1 VKRIIVRRV
10 HPNRPRMPVAAGK
23 PAPVNKPPEARIIA
37 NEAVSRFNPSI
48 LNLGEIN
55 TPSKEEEAIAAI
67 FDLTGFTSFC
77 TQADAYLAIPRFLND
92 FLNWFFNRISQS
104 LTVEND
110 GFHSMFWADLPVM
123 VKFLGDGLLVLWN
136 ARSMD
141 ESQICRLVGTL
152 YKVCYAYRTEFYPNM
167 KMNIN
172 KPPVVLRCGV
182 ARGKVFSIGN
192 GHDYVGHCINNAS
205 RLSHL
210 NPLTFCF
217 PHHGFHVREFM
228 PDNYARLFVPKYVS
242 IRGVGENELIW
253 LVKEEFERLPDKV
266 KVQFRDLEMAT
277 EKISV

>member
-1 VKRIIVRRV
+1 MKRIIVRRV
-10 HPNRPRMPVAAGK
+10 HPSRPRAPVVVKNPAA
-23 PAPVNKPPEARIIA
+23 VNKPALPKVVA

-55 TPSKEEEAIAAI
+55 TPSKEQEAIAAV
-67 FDLTGFTSFC
+67 FDLSGFTHFC
-77 TQADAYLAIPRFLND
+77 NQADAYLAIPRFLND
-92 FLNWFFNRISQS
+92 FLNWFFTRISQS

-110 GFHSMFWADLPVM
+110 GLRSMFWAELPVM
-123 VKFLGDGLLVLWN
+123 VKFLGDGLLVLWKAN
-136 ARSMD
+136 TMS

-152 YKVCYAYRTEFYPNM
+152 YTVCYAYRHEFYPNM
-167 KMNIN
+167 KMTVN
-172 KPPVVLRCGV
+172 KPPVALRCGV

-228 PDNYARLFVPKYVS
+228 PDNYSRIFVPKYVS

-253 LVKEEFERLPDKV
+253 LVKDEFESLPERAR
-266 KVQFRDLEMAT
+266 VQFRDLEIAT
-277 EKISV
+277 V

>member
-1 VKRIIVRRV
+1 MRRIIVRRV
-10 HPNRPRMPVAAGK
+10 HQGNHRA
-23 PAPVNKPPEARIIA
+23 PAVVNKPADVNKPAQPKTIP
-37 NEAVSRFNPSI
+37 NEIVSRFNPSI

-67 FDLTGFTSFC
+67 FDLTGFTNFC

-123 VKFLGDGLLVLWN
+123 VKFLGDGLLVLWH
-136 ARSMD
+136 AHTMT
-141 ESQICRLVGTL
+141 EAQICRLVGTL
-152 YKVCYAYRTEFYPNM
+152 YKVCYAYRTDFFPNM
-167 KMNIN
+167 KMTIN

-182 ARGKVFSIGN
+182 ARGKVYSIGN

-228 PDNYARLFVPKYVS
+228 PDNYARLFVPKYVAL
-242 IRGVGENELIW
+242 RGIGENELIW
-253 LVKEEFERLPDKV
+253 VVKEEFDRLPDKV
-266 KVQFRDLEMAT
+266 KAQFRDLEMAT
-277 EKISV
+277 A

>member
-1 VKRIIVRRV
+1 MKRIIVRRM
-10 HPNRPRMPVAAGK
+10 HPSRPRSPVA
-23 PAPVNKPPEARIIA
+23 VNKPPVASNTAGTRVIA

-55 TPSKEEEAIAAI
+55 TPSKESEAIAAI
-67 FDLTGFTSFC
+67 FDLSGFTNFC
-77 TQADAYLAIPRFLND
+77 NQADAYLAIPRFLND
-92 FLNWFFNRISQS
+92 FLNWFFARISQS

-110 GFHSMFWADLPVM
+110 GHRSMFWAALPVM

-136 ARSMD
+136 AHTMS
-141 ESQICRLVGTL
+141 EGQICRLVGTL
-152 YKVCYAYRTEFYPNM
+152 YKVCYAYRIEFYPNM
-167 KMNIN
+167 KMTVN

-192 GHDYVGHCINNAS
+192 GNDYVGHCINNAS

-228 PDNYARLFVPKYVS
+228 PDNYARLFIPKYVS
-242 IRGVGENELIW
+242 LRGIGENELIW
-253 LVKEEFERLPDKV
+253 LVKEEFENLPDRV
-266 KVQFRDLEMAT
+266 KIQFRDLEVAA
-277 EKISV
+277 V